1 MASLEGFWRNAV
13 ARRLA
18 LLATD
23 ELRVVEGGETRTY
36 GSAPNPDSLSATL
49 QVHDARLWA
58 EVARRGPLGAAEAFL
73 EGHWSSDDLVAL
85 IRIFARNR
93 ALYDGIDT
101 RWSRVG
107 AAGARLLHWLNRN
120 SRGGS
125 RRNISA
131 HYDLGNDFFALML
144 DSTWTYSC
152 GVFERPESSLEEAQR
167 AKYERTCRKLE
178 LGPQDHVL
186 EIGSGWGGFAEYA
199 ASRYGSRVTTTTVS
213 REQFDFARERIARTG
228 LADRV
233 DVIFEDYRDLRGEY
247 DKLVSIEMI
256 EAVGDRYLDDYFRVC
271 SERLRPQGLAL
282 IQAILVQDRDYA
294 KSVRTVDFIK
304 RYVFPGGQ
312 LPSLGAIHGALARVT
327 DMHMVQLEDLST
339 HYVRTLAAW
348 RERFFKN
355 LESVRALGLPD
366 RFIRLWEFYL
376 CYCEG
381 GFAERA
387 TGVAQILLEKPLG
400 RREPLLASL
409 G

>member
-1 MASLEGFWRNAV
+1 MASLDPLWRGAV
-13 ARRLA
+13 AKHLA
-18 LLATD
+18 GLTTD

-36 GSAPNPDSLSATL
+36 GAAPNPDSLSATL
-49 QVHDARLWA
+49 HVHDSRLWSGI
-58 EVARRGPLGAAEAFL
+58 VRRGVLGAAEAFL
-73 EGHWSSDDLVAL
+73 DGRWSADDIVAL
-85 IRIFARNR
+85 VRIFARNR
-93 ALYDGIDT
+93 DVYDGIESRWT
-101 RWSRVG
+101 RLG
-107 AAGARLLHWLNRN
+107 ASGARLLHWLRAN
-120 SRGGS
+120 SRRGG

-144 DSTWTYSC
+144 DPTWTYSC
-152 GVFERPESSLEEAQR
+152 AIFESPEFTLEQAQR
-167 AKYERTCRKLE
+167 AKYERACRKLE

-186 EIGSGWGGFAEYA
+186 EIGGGWGGFAEYA
-199 ASRYGSRVTTTTVS
+199 AQTYGSRVTSTTVS
-213 REQFDFARERIARTG
+213 REQFDFAKERIARAG

-233 DVIFEDYRDLRGEY
+233 DVIFEDYRDLEGEY

-256 EAVGDRYLDDYFRVC
+256 EAVGDKYLDAYFRVC
-271 SERLRPQGLAL
+271 SERLRPSGLAL
-282 IQAILVQDRDYA
+282 LQAIMVADRDYE
-294 KSVRTVDFIK
+294 KSLRTVDFIS

-327 DMHMVQLEDLST
+327 DLRMLQLEDLTT

-348 RERFFKN
+348 REKFLKN
-355 LESVRALGLPD
+355 LESVRALGLPE

-387 TGVAQILLEKPLG
+387 TGVAQILLEKPRG